1 MGAPLTRI
9 ARRETDR
16 AAGPSLLAAALAAM
30 LIPVPAQAQLR
41 GSLAEEAPRAL
52 FSEPGYRVKPV
63 EGAPAAVGVRRV
75 IERFSGWT
83 LICDEEKRRRVCNA
97 SQSIVDADGGLA
109 FSWSL
114 AATKGGEPVF
124 LVRAPVTG
132 FPARTVT
139 LAFGPDETV
148 IRLDACDVRLCLGFL
163 PLSPGL
169 VKRIKE
175 RGAVGIR
182 YRMREGDAP
191 VFLTASLDGL
201 GTAIGSI
208 R

>member
-1 MGAPLTRI
+1 M
-9 ARRETDR
+9 
-16 AAGPSLLAAALAAM
+16 AGPSLLAVALAA
-30 LIPVPAQAQLR
+30 LLTPVPAQAQLR

-52 FSEPGYRVKPV
+52 FAEPGYRVKPV

-83 LICDEEKRRRVCNA
+83 LICDEERRRRVCNA
-97 SQSIVDADGGLA
+97 SQSIVDVDGSLA

-114 AATKGGEPVF
+114 AATRGGEPVF
-124 LVRAPVTG
+124 LIRAPVTG
-132 FPARTVT
+132 FPSHTVV
-139 LAFGPDETV
+139 LAFGTDETV
-148 IRLDACDVRLCLGFL
+148 IRLDACDVRLCLGFM

-182 YRMREGDAP
+182 YRMREGDAL

>member
-1 MGAPLTRI
+1 MGAPRTRI
-9 ARRETDR
+9 ATRETGR
-16 AAGPSLLAAALAAM
+16 AAGPFLLAVALAAM
-30 LIPVPAQAQLR
+30 LTPVPAKAQLR
-41 GSLAEEAPRAL
+41 GSLAEDAPRAL

-63 EGAPAAVGVRRV
+63 DGAPAAVGVRRV

-83 LICDEEKRRRVCNA
+83 LICDAEKRRRVCNA
-97 SQSIVDADGGLA
+97 SQSIVDADGSLA

-114 AATKGGEPVF
+114 AATAGGEAVF

-148 IRLDACDVRLCLGFL
+148 IRLDTCDVRLCLGFL
-163 PLSPGL
+163 PLGPGI
-169 VKRIKE
+169 VKRIRE
-175 RGAVGIR
+175 RGEVGIR
-182 YRMREGDAP
+182 YRTREGAEP
-191 VFLTASLDGL
+191 VVLTASLDGL
-201 GTAIGSI
+201 GTAIASI